1 MAVVAVVAAKPGEGL
16 RHAVRDG
23 VVAHQQRGELRHA
36 DAVQDGVVAHRQEL
50 RLADWPAR
58 PSTSQLG

>member
-1 MAVVAVVAAKPGEGL
+1 VVAVVAANEKPGEGL

-36 DAVQDGVVAHRQEL
+36 VRDGVVAHQQRQEL
-50 RLADWPAR
+50 RR
-58 PSTSQLG
+58 RSTRQGS